1 MKIKQIKSVF
11 NIWRLLLP
19 FLYIFILVHF
29 LKDIT
34 QDILK
39 ISTPLDLFGD
49 VKEDISFLSTTPDNF
64 LLWSWRSF
72 VCHRGFSINRYTQDN
87 KKKAGIFFR
96 KVSYWR
102 HFIFARISGNLHFV
116 GSEIQT
122 LRKNKSANFVIINK
136 I

>member
-49 VKEDISFLSTTPDNF
+49 VKEDISFLSKPLQIIFYYGLGGLSFVIEAF
-64 LLWSWRSF
+64 LLIAIPKIIRRRQVSF
-72 VCHRGFSINRYTQDN
+72 LE
-87 KKKAGIFFR
+87 K
-96 KVSYWR
+96 
-102 HFIFARISGNLHFV
+102 L
-116 GSEIQT
+116 
-122 LRKNKSANFVIINK
+122 
-136 I
+136 